1 MGTRNRRKHPSITIH
16 ISRAQNSIW
25 FRESPDHK
33 QMLFGSENYSG
44 KKILWPVMAVW
55 VQVPLAVQFRGI
67 SSEGRIRTFQ
77 FEVWVRSLHSAQKII
92 IIFEKIIFINIY
104 INKI

>member
-44 KKILWPVMAVW
+44 KKQNQNFDIL
-55 VQVPLAVQFRGI
+55 LI
-67 SSEGRIRTFQ
+67 IL
-77 FEVWVRSLHSAQKII
+77 SLFLI
-92 IIFEKIIFINIY
+92 
-104 INKI
+104 

>member
-44 KKILWPVMAVW
+44 KKICRL
-55 VQVPLAVQFRGI
+55 
-67 SSEGRIRTFQ
+67 
-77 FEVWVRSLHSAQKII
+77 
-92 IIFEKIIFINIY
+92 
-104 INKI
+104 

>member
-33 QMLFGSENYSG
+33 QILFGSENYSG
-44 KKILWPVMAVW
+44 MLKCRFW
-55 VQVPLAVQFRGI
+55 V
-67 SSEGRIRTFQ
+67 
-77 FEVWVRSLHSAQKII
+77 
-92 IIFEKIIFINIY
+92 
-104 INKI
+104 